1 MASPLPTLKLYL
13 CLLARIQPWHLKSPL
28 SPLFRNET
36 PPFSNAS
43 LNPPVSQTRRTAG
56 SSGLVQVCNTYPHES
71 AAAIATTGPCT
82 IEAIFTINT
91 LPCCGPVC
99 TTYVHCLA
107 QSPSHQS
114 DRIKYWALS
123 EMRPEENRL
132 SLLCLRQTSPASVAQ
147 NGLTASST
155 PSSLPGNLDQPPT
168 TSHGIMAWREECGE
182 QNPSQVPGPV
192 QLSTMGP
199 ALPLEVELP
208 PLGLRP
214 HCLREGR

>member
-1 MASPLPTLKLYL
+1 MKLLHFPMPPSTL
-13 CLLARIQPWHLKSPL
+13 L
-28 SPLFRNET
+28 SPRQGGLQVPLGLSKYVT
-36 PPFSNAS
+36 HIPMSLQQLSPP
-43 LNPPVSQTRRTAG
+43 R
-56 SSGLVQVCNTYPHES
+56 
-71 AAAIATTGPCT
+71 GPCT

-99 TTYVHCLA
+99 TRYVHCLA

-182 QNPSQVPGPV
+182 QDPSQVPGPV